1 MINMMRPRALY
12 TDTALASFILV
23 IQKFESR
30 ITDDPSW
37 LNIYWQVIPPKF
49 SDAADC
55 IDYNRGRQLNAILT
69 YCFCE

>member
-1 MINMMRPRALY
+1 MCYKTLTYQMINMMRPRALY

-37 LNIYWQVIPPKF
+37 LKYLLASHSAK
-49 SDAADC
+49 
-55 IDYNRGRQLNAILT
+55 IL
-69 YCFCE
+69 